1 MKIKVGVV
9 EVGGSSGWS
18 SDVAVEGSMKRGNV
32 VIIIYWRC
40 VGYRWLGGGNWGYG
54 WESC

>member
-32 VIIIYWRC
+32 VIIIY
-40 VGYRWLGGGNWGYG
+40 
-54 WESC
+54 